1 MRVRSAFLVT
11 YIRDIVFSANDGIIT
26 TFAVVAGVAGAQFGP
41 TVVIALGFANLLAD
55 GLSMAAGNYL
65 GVESEQ
71 EAEETRVSWRH
82 RKRIDRPFQHGAAAF
97 VAFVSAGFFPL
108 IPYLFPLLDDAFRL
122 SLLITAGCLF
132 GVGAARTRVTHR
144 NWMRSGLEM
153 LVVGGIAATVAYVV
167 GVVIGR
173 IT

>member
-26 TFAVVAGVAGAQFGP
+26 TFAVVAGVAGAQFGHK
-41 TVVIALGFANLLAD
+41 VVIALGFANLLAD

-71 EAEETRVSWRH
+71 EAEETHTPWRH

-97 VAFVSAGFFPL
+97 VAFVTAGFFPL
-108 IPYLFPLLDDAFRL
+108 IPYLFPLFGDAFRL
-122 SLLITAGCLF
+122 STFITVGCLF
-132 GVGAARTRVTHR
+132 GVGAARTHVTHR
-144 NWMRSGLEM
+144 NWFRSGLEM
-153 LVVGGIAATVAYVV
+153 LLVGGVAAAAAYLVGIVVGSF
-167 GVVIGR
+167 R
-173 IT
+173 